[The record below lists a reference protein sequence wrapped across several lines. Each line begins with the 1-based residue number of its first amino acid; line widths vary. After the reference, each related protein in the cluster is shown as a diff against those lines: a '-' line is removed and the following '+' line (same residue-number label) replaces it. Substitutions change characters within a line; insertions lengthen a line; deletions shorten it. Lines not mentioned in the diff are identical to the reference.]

1 MGITRVQHPD
11 LPPPATGQDVPQHKV
26 RCSSIRPCRGGMN
39 IPGVNAPGLVAPSL
53 HHSTFHRAWGVSCR
67 ATAQPAAKRPDLPAA
82 GGCARLASVLLIMA
96 FPPVNRPWRSLAL
109 AHLSA
114 GVSAGHAP
122 NAFLVSSIDRASD
135 LSSAPYR
142 SRSPTWP
149 IQPAFHTDVLKSS
162 CVSCAPTARAS
173 ASSASPIITPT
184 VRTRACAFAGIGR
197 LVSAPPLPVWAA
209 CCHAAAGAVQNVG

>member
-122 NAFLVSSIDRASD
+122 MPSWSPRLTGPAT
-135 LSSAPYR
+135 
-142 SRSPTWP
+142 SRPR
-149 IQPAFHTDVLKSS
+149 H
-162 CVSCAPTARAS
+162 
-173 ASSASPIITPT
+173 T
-184 VRTRACAFAGIGR
+184 VRGHPHGR
-197 LVSAPPLPVWAA
+197 SSPHSTQMCSSLPA
-209 CCHAAAGAVQNVG
+209 